1 MWNLLA
7 EARTSN
13 SEYKENQS
21 QQQQPQKKTT
31 LKNLNAN

>member
-7 EARTSN
+7 EAGTSN

-21 QQQQPQKKTT
+21 QQQQQKKTT